1 MKGKIYLC
9 SHLAKFVRP
18 GQEYN
23 STSFYT
29 TDKVPR
35 AYLHVSFFFFFFS
48 NGTTLKKKRLNE
60 IESVLVRWM
69 NLESVIQSEVS
80 QREKRISYINTHIYG
95 I

>member
-1 MKGKIYLC
+1 MREKISPC
-9 SHLAKFVRP
+9 SHLAESVRP

-35 AYLHVSFFFFFFS
+35 AYLLVSLFFFFKWS
-48 NGTTLKKKRLNE
+48 YIKKKRLINE
-60 IESVLVRWM
+60 IDSVLVRWM
-69 NLESVIQSEVS
+69 NLESVLQSEVS

-95 I
+95 T